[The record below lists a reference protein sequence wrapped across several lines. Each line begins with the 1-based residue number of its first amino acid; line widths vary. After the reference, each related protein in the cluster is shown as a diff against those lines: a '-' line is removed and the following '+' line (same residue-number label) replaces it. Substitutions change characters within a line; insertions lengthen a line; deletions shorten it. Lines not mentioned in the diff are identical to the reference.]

1 MKKIIFIAVAIFAT
15 ITFNS
20 CRKETIIERIE
31 VQKGNL
37 IYSGM
42 GAPSAALGNIGDY
55 YLDIAT
61 SQLYGSKTAEG
72 WGTPISLKG
81 LQGDTGAQGP
91 KGDTGATG
99 ATGAQ
104 GPKGDTGATGATGA
118 QGPKG
123 DTGATGAQ
131 GPKGDTGATGAQGPK
146 GDTGATGA
154 QGPKGDTGA
163 TGAQGPKGDT
173 GATGAQGPKGD
184 TGATGAQGPKGDT
197 GATGQDGTKIYA
209 GEGAPAAGKGYIG
222 DWYIDTM
229 NKRLYGPKTSS
240 GWGNNYISLDNS
252 VTFSVIRKA
261 DYELSPDGKTLVKW
275 KDTRKAHI
283 DMNSNEE
290 LREVIYIGDK
300 AFSGKN
306 NLVSIVL
313 PNKLEV
319 IGVQSFDEC
328 NSLVSVK
335 LPTTIIS
342 IKDHAFSSC
351 FSLHKINL
359 PNGLKSI
366 GDGIFTGCFDLG
378 DIVVPNTVT
387 DFSFIAL
394 ANAGFTSVVI
404 PNHIKR
410 IYLSNCKYLKNITLS
425 DEVTDISFYLCESLT
440 SVRIP
445 KKVKALPNL
454 SFRDCKSLKSI
465 VIPANVESIGKEAF
479 YNCTSLTSITF
490 ERTIPPTFDGSPF
503 NNEVKLN
510 AIYVPAGSVVAYKAA
525 LPTFASK
532 IQAKP

>member
-81 LQGDTGAQGP
+81 LQGDTGA
-91 KGDTGATG
+91 
-99 ATGAQ
+99 TGAQ
-104 GPKGDTGATGATGA
+104 GPKGDTGATGA

-131 GPKGDTGATGAQGPK
+131 GPKGDIGATGAQGPKGNTGATGAQGPK

-209 GEGAPAAGKGYIG
+209 GEGAPTANKGYIG
-222 DWYIDTM
+222 DWYIDTI
-229 NKRLYGPKTSS
+229 NKRLYGPKTTS

-252 VTFSVIRKA
+252 VTFSVIRKD

-275 KDTRKAHI
+275 VDTRKAYI

-290 LREVIYIGDK
+290 LREVIYIGDH
-300 AFSGKN
+300 AFSGKK

-319 IGVQSFDEC
+319 IKKRAFASCEFLK
-328 NSLVSVK
+328 NIK
-335 LPTTIIS
+335 LPTTLHTIE
-342 IKDHAFSSC
+342 DNAFIYC
-351 FSLHKINL
+351 HSLHKINL

-366 GDGIFTGCFDLG
+366 GSEIFASCVDLE
-378 DIVVPNTVT
+378 DIVIPSTVT
-387 DFSFIAL
+387 NFNFKAL
-394 ANAGFTSVVI
+394 SGAGFTSVVI

-410 IYLSNCKYLKNITLS
+410 INFSGCRYLKSITLS
-425 DEVTDISFYLCESLT
+425 DEVTDVSFNYCESLT
-440 SVRIP
+440 SIRIP
-445 KKVKALPNL
+445 KKVKALFNY
-454 SFRDCKSLKSI
+454 SFTDCKSLKNI
-465 VIPANVESIGKEAF
+465 VIPANVESIGEEAF

-490 ERTIPPTFDGSPF
+490 ERTIPPTFNGSPF
-503 NNEVKLN
+503 NNKVKLN
-510 AIYVPAGSVVAYKAA
+510 AIYVPAGSVVAYKAV